1 MNASPTNKLACLDG
15 LRGLAVLAVVL
26 FHHRLESESFPV
38 RSELYTLLAPSRL
51 GYLGVHLFL
60 VLSGFCLTHS
70 LIGRARKGRS
80 PSLARYF
87 RDRWW
92 RIAPPYYAAI
102 AVYLIVATIQRSW
115 GLSPVRPEAVD
126 ARQIGVHLA
135 FLHGLWPETLE
146 AINSPFWS
154 LSLEFQFYLTLPLL
168 FALAERVGYR
178 AVVAAVVGL
187 SLIFRA
193 GIVGVVPEQLG
204 VLNGFFLGRWAEF
217 ALGMAVASWA
227 NRRERGPA
235 WLDAKAWPVM
245 LAGSLTFL
253 VVGAGLALTGWVIPV
268 DPILGVGFALLLL
281 SAILSA
287 DEGRPLGRWL
297 SWRPLTALGT
307 VSYSIYLTH
316 SLVLASLDRTYSRHF
331 GTRAGLGSDCLLLIV
346 NVASVFAVGWLF
358 FRVVESRFARS
369 IDTKSAAVPA
379 AQLPQPAHAAKVA
392 QLCG

>member
-1 MNASPTNKLACLDG
+1 MNSSPTNKLACLDG

-38 RSELYTLLAPSRL
+38 RSELYTLLAPSRF

-80 PSLARYF
+80 PSLGRYF

-92 RIAPPYYAAI
+92 RIAPPYYMAML
-102 AVYLIVATIQRSW
+102 VYLAFAVLQRHW
-115 GLSPVRPEAVD
+115 GLSPIRPEPVG

-168 FALAERVGYR
+168 FVIAERIGYR
-178 AVVAAVVGL
+178 SVVAAVIGV
-187 SLIFRA
+187 SLLFRA
-193 GIVGVVPEQLG
+193 GIVNALPEQPGL
-204 VLNGFFLGRWAEF
+204 LNGFFLGRWGEF

-227 NRRERGPA
+227 NRRESAPV
-235 WLDAKAWPVM
+235 WFDAKAAPAVFV
-245 LAGSLTFL
+245 GSLIFL
-253 VVGAGLALTGWVIPV
+253 AVGAGMGATGWIVPV
-268 DPILGVGFALLLL
+268 DPILGMGFALLLT

-287 DEGRPLGRWL
+287 DSRLGVGRCL
-297 SWRPLTALGT
+297 SWGPVAALGT
-307 VSYSIYLTH
+307 ISYSVYLTH
-316 SLVLASLDRTYSRHF
+316 SLVLACLDRSYSRHV
-331 GTRAGLGSDCLLLIV
+331 GTGAGLGTDSLLLIGNLILV
-346 NVASVFAVGWLF
+346 LVVGWF
-358 FRVVESRFARS
+358 FYRVVESRFARS
-369 IDTKSAAVPA
+369 IDAKPATSRAPRLSPNAPA
-379 AQLPQPAHAAKVA
+379 ATVA
-392 QLCG
+392 PLCG